1 MSRRVGVLGGMF
13 DPVHSGHV
21 EVALAVQS
29 ELKLDEVRLVPC
41 AIPNHKASASAGAI
55 HRANMLRL
63 AIDGLPGL
71 MVDERE
77 LQRKGTSY
85 TVDTLAEMRAQ
96 FPATSLVFIQG
107 EDSFRTLP
115 QWHHWRQLLEYAH
128 ICVMSRRSEEGEAL
142 YRPELDALLLEY
154 GVDSVETLFQAQQG
168 YILQLDEVDNPVS
181 STMLREALLQRPSLA
196 NAVNKA
202 DSHCAGSGTTT
213 PGKALDS
220 SWLDSAVLSYIE
232 QHALYR
238 DH

>member
-41 AIPNHKASASAGAI
+41 AIPNHKTNASAGAM

-77 LQRKGTSY
+77 LQREGTSY
-85 TVDTLAEMRAQ
+85 TVDTLAEMREQ

-107 EDSFRTLP
+107 DDSFRTLP
-115 QWHHWRQLLEYAH
+115 QWYHWRQILEYAH
-128 ICVMSRRSEEGEAL
+128 ICVMSRQSQDSGAL

-154 GVDSVETLFQAQQG
+154 GVNSVETLFQVQQG
-168 YILQLDEVDNPVS
+168 HILQLDEVDNPVS
-181 STMLREALLQRPSLA
+181 STKLREALLQRTPLPGA
-196 NAVNKA
+196 DNKTG
-202 DSHCAGSGTTT
+202 DFCASSGRT
-213 PGKALDS
+213 PAIEVLDS
-220 SWLDSAVLSYIE
+220 TWLDKAVLTYIE

-238 DH
+238 NH